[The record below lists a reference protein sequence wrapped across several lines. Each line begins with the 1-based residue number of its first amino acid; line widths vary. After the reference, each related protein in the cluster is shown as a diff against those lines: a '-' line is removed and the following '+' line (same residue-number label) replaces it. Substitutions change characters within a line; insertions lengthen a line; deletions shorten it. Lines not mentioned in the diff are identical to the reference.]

1 MSQATLISEIRKRL
15 GSSHALLILRAQC
28 REIPVAEWNAA
39 FVAAQ

>member
-39 FVAAQ
+39 FDAAQ